1 MFATKDETKDRR
13 SFTEPARSASVW
25 KNPPGSIRD
34 PWPQAVRR
42 SAWRMAHGAWC
53 VRCMPDRP
61 NSLGAVAL
69 KKRSADLAAFIPSVW
84 LMIQDP
90 VPLEA

>member
-1 MFATKDETKDRR
+1 MKPRTGEVLPNRLEQLPFGKIL
-13 SFTEPARSASVW
+13 PAVSAILGHKPSSV
-25 KNPPGSIRD
+25 
-34 PWPQAVRR
+34 V
-42 SAWRMAHGAWC
+42 HGAWR
-53 VRCMPDRP
+53 VRCLPDRP

-90 VPLEA
+90 VPLAA